1 MSAGILAHLLG
12 KQPYKELAAKTA
24 AFGFPYVQL
33 ALSKAVSDVD
43 FRLGKLS
50 PGLAQEVGGAFAE
63 RGVRIAVLG
72 CYASL
77 VELEDEAYRHN
88 IDRFKEHLRHARHFG
103 APIVATEVGG
113 VSDPNRRSEHAERLQ
128 RALEELVE
136 EAERWGV
143 TIGLEAAQGHLIDS
157 SETLAETLERF
168 PSSCVGVLLDPC
180 NLMNGPRFEEQ
191 DRTIREAFR
200 LLGPRIV
207 SAHAKDLRREADG
220 TLTVTAAGS
229 GELNYPL
236 FFELLE
242 QYKPLGYVTLEAV
255 TESRMAEAARFV
267 REGRAAARNRHTS
280 GFVVTDN

>member
-1 MSAGILAHLLG
+1 MSVGVLAHLLG
-12 KQPYKELAAKTA
+12 KLPYKELAGKVAER
-24 AFGFPYVQL
+24 GFPYVQL
-33 ALSKAVSDVD
+33 ALAKAFSDVD
-43 FRLGKLS
+43 SGLGRLN

-77 VELEDEAYRHN
+77 VELDDEAYRHN
-88 IDRFKEHLRHARHFG
+88 VDRFKEQLRNARHFG

-113 VSDPNRRSEHAERLQ
+113 MKDPELRPQHMERLN

-157 SETLAETLERF
+157 TETLAETIERF
-168 PSSCVGVLLDPC
+168 PSSCVGVVLDPC
-180 NLMNGPRFEEQ
+180 NLMNRQRFEEQ

-200 LLGPRIV
+200 LLGARVV
-207 SAHAKDLRREADG
+207 SAHVKDLRRGADG
-220 TLTVTAAGS
+220 SLKETAAGL
-229 GELNYPL
+229 GELNYSL

-242 QYKPLGYVTLEAV
+242 QYKPYGFATLEAV
-255 TESRMAEAARFV
+255 TEEQMAEAARFI
-267 REGRAAARNRHTS
+267 REGRAAARLQTRQ
-280 GFVVTDN
+280 

>member
-1 MSAGILAHLLG
+1 MEAMSAGILAHLLG
-12 KQPYKELAAKTA
+12 RQPYKELAAKTA

-33 ALSKAVSDVD
+33 ALSKAISDAD
-43 FRLGKLS
+43 CALGKLS
-50 PGLAQEVGGAFAE
+50 PGLAQEVGGAFE
-63 RGVRIAVLG
+63 KHGVRIAVLG

-77 VELEDEAYRHN
+77 TELDDETYRHN
-88 IDRFKEHLRHARHFG
+88 VDRFKEHLRCARHFG
-103 APIVATEVGG
+103 APIVGTEVGG
-113 VSDPNRRSEHAERLQ
+113 ATDPDRRSKHAERLD

-143 TIGLEAAQGHLIDS
+143 TIGLEAAQRHLIDS

-168 PSSCVGVLLDPC
+168 PSSCVGVVLDPC

-191 DRTIREAFR
+191 ERTIREAFR
-200 LLGPRIV
+200 MLGPRIV

-220 TLTVTAAGS
+220 TLTETAAGS

-242 QYKPLGYVTLEAV
+242 KYKPHGYVTLEAV
-255 TESRMAEAARFV
+255 GESQMAEAARFV
-267 REGRAAARNRHTS
+267 REGRVAARNR
-280 GFVVTDN
+280 

>member
-1 MSAGILAHLLG
+1 MAAMSAGILAHLLG
-12 KQPYKELAAKTA
+12 KMPYKELAAKTA
-24 AFGFPYVQL
+24 DYGFPYVQL
-33 ALSKAVSDVD
+33 ALAKAFSDVD
-43 FRLGKLS
+43 ARLGKLS

-77 VELEDEAYRHN
+77 VELDDEAYRHN
-88 IDRFKEHLRHARHFG
+88 VDRFKEHLRHARHFG

-113 VSDPNRRSEHAERLQ
+113 VTDPERRAEHVDRLN
-128 RALEELVE
+128 RALQELVE

-143 TIGLEAAQGHLIDS
+143 TIGLEAAQRHLIDS

-168 PSSCVGVLLDPC
+168 PSSCVGVVLDPC
-180 NLMNGPRFEEQ
+180 NLMNDQRFKEQ
-191 DRTIREAFR
+191 DHTIREAFR

-207 SAHAKDLRREADG
+207 STHAKDLRRTADQS
-220 TLTVTAAGS
+220 LKETAAGS

-242 QYKPLGYVTLEAV
+242 QYKPHGYVTLEAV
-255 TESRMAEAARFV
+255 NESQMAEAARFV
-267 REGRAAARNRHTS
+267 REGRAFAS
-280 GFVVTDN
+280 F